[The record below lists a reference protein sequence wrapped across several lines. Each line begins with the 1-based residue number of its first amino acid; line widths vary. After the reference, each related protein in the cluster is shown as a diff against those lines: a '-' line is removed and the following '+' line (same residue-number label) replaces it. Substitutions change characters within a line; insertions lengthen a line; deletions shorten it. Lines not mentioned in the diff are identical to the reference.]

1 MSQRPSQ
8 PLYGHH
14 RLPFGPRRPIT
25 PMTPLRS
32 HGKILLL
39 GLLTMACP
47 ACQDLGPP
55 TPKGPGAIHVD
66 LESPNGA
73 EGSAVFQISGGTGL
87 GVVSSFGGEVFYDHN
102 YGTEVTL
109 VVVVMDVPGE
119 IQFKIRTANVR
130 DLPTVSLLQVA
141 DGNDVLRGSL
151 EGYQVEAVRVEDG
164 GSS

>member
-1 MSQRPSQ
+1 
-8 PLYGHH
+8 
-14 RLPFGPRRPIT
+14 
-25 PMTPLRS
+25 MTSKRS
-32 HGKILLL
+32 HRNFLLL
-39 GLLTMACP
+39 FSLTFALL
-47 ACQDLGPP
+47 ACQDLGPS
-55 TPKGPGAIHVD
+55 TPKGPGSIHVD
-66 LESPNGA
+66 MESPNGA

-130 DLPTVSLLQVA
+130 DLPTVSILQVA

-151 EGYQVEAVRVEDG
+151 EGYQVELVRVEDG
-164 GSS
+164 GSP